1 MATAA
6 TAKAMAPNSGDQL
19 GLARTEGFTSLG
31 FGGRY
36 AFKLVSFLFFL
47 KKKIRPFTACFPTKR
62 PALSKRSRGA

>member
-47 KKKIRPFTACFPTKR
+47 F
-62 PALSKRSRGA
+62 